1 MLRHGRVHNTWNTRL
16 VSHVLIGDM
25 IAVQYLV
32 ASSDKL
38 SHRRPLVHIEG
49 KSSIT
54 TFQNTWWTN
63 EEIKDET
70 MEVDR
75 TMTEKPRIATYT

>member
-1 MLRHGRVHNTWNTRL
+1 VLRRGRVHNTWNTRW

-38 SHRRPLVHIEG
+38 SHRRPLFHIEG

-54 TFQNTWWTN
+54 TFQNV
-63 EEIKDET
+63 
-70 MEVDR
+70 VD
-75 TMTEKPRIATYT
+75 K

>member
-1 MLRHGRVHNTWNTRL
+1 VLRHGRVHNTWNTRL

-54 TFQNTWWTN
+54 TFQNV
-63 EEIKDET
+63 
-70 MEVDR
+70 VD
-75 TMTEKPRIATYT
+75 K